1 MADSRR
7 KTASP
12 PAKPATV
19 SRARVDH
26 DLRKAEFLRAAA
38 TVLLDKGASASMQE
52 IAEGCGAQKP
62 VFYRV
67 FASRGDL
74 MDALFQHVHDAIVE
88 VQKGKW
94 DGYGWALRVLYLE
107 ARKEREV
114 FLVVLN
120 TLRGDPDLDHWR
132 RKLADLLHTKA
143 LLFFEPEPGAPPGAQ
158 ARAIRASQTLST
170 MSFDTLVA
178 WLEGKDGLSD
188 EARFKWWGRIVRE
201 WRKATREAFRLDA
214 PGGA

>member
-7 KTASP
+7 KIP
-12 PAKPATV
+12 NPAGNAAPV
-19 SRARVDH
+19 SRTRVDH

-67 FASRGDL
+67 FASRGEL
-74 MDALFQHVHDAIVE
+74 MDALFQHVHDTIVE

-107 ARKEREV
+107 ARKEPDV
-114 FLVVLN
+114 FLVVLK
-120 TLRGDPDLDHWR
+120 TLRGDPDLDPWR
-132 RKLADLLHTKA
+132 RRLADLLHAKA
-143 LLFFEPEPGAPPGAQ
+143 LLFFEPEAGAPAGAQ

-170 MSFDTLVA
+170 LSFDTLVA
-178 WLEGKDGLSD
+178 WLEGMDGLTD

-214 PGGA
+214 PAKS

>member
-7 KTASP
+7 RIAIPANRTP
-12 PAKPATV
+12 PV
-19 SRARVDH
+19 GRARVNH

-38 TVLLDKGASASMQE
+38 CVLLDKGASASMQE

-74 MDALFQHVHDAIVE
+74 LDALFQHVHDTIVE
-88 VQKGKW
+88 TQAGRW

-107 ARKEREV
+107 ARKDREV

-120 TLRGDPDLDHWR
+120 TLRGDPELDQWR
-132 RKLADLLHTKA
+132 KRLADLLHTKA
-143 LLFFEPEPGAPPGAQ
+143 LLFFEPEAGASPGAQ
-158 ARAIRASQTLST
+158 ARAIRASRTLST
-170 MSFDTLVA
+170 LSFDTLVA

-188 EARFKWWGRIVRE
+188 DARFKWWGRIIRE
-201 WRKATREAFRLDA
+201 WREATREAFRLDA
-214 PGGA
+214 PEKA